1 MVKKWVK
8 VGANPRYVLLST
20 VETAVFEPSV
30 RTIFSKDPYASK
42 NILLYL
48 VQKIICFSPLYL
60 GLAPTFPHFFTMTD
74 FDDILPQKQSETETN
89 EF

>member
-1 MVKKWVK
+1 MSVHKF
-8 VGANPRYVLLST
+8 LLTEIYLNRSIW
-20 VETAVFEPSV
+20 PIWYGICQNS
-30 RTIFSKDPYASK
+30 RIDIFSKDPYASK